1 MVGGHGDVHT
11 CKQSLGCAHLN
22 MLTSGEGLAP
32 AESGWVGGGGGRLQD
47 APIKTE
53 GEKRC
58 SLRLHCGKL
67 RGLSS
72 DGGER

>member
-32 AESGWVGGGGGRLQD
+32 AESGGGGGGAYKMLQSRRRERN
-47 APIKTE
+47 AAV
-53 GEKRC
+53 
-58 SLRLHCGKL
+58 CGCTAAN
-67 RGLSS
+67 
-72 DGGER
+72 